1 MVRTQNAIYRYRKRA
16 IERDEMELKFVFRSS
31 VKDPEFRRESLEL
44 GALIQLAGHTLNPF
58 ALHSRFHRSLASH
71 GPT

>member
-1 MVRTQNAIYRYRKRA
+1 
-16 IERDEMELKFVFRSS
+16 MELKFVFRSS